1 MKLEKRVAIRPLE
14 REDSPEIREIN
25 SSITNQADSSEIEK
39 ILEQEIQNK
48 GEDACFV
55 AEVEGSVVGFMIS
68 RIIHAGFGLEKS
80 AWIISFGVKPEF
92 MDQGIGTML
101 AENVFEKYRQVGIKQ
116 VYTSVLWDSLDIL
129 SYFKSLGFERSN
141 FINIRKTL

>member
-1 MKLEKRVAIRPLE
+1 MEKRVFIRPLE
-14 REDSPEIREIN
+14 EEDSQAIQKIN
-25 SSITNQADSSEIEK
+25 QSITNRADTREIEK
-39 ILEQEIQNK
+39 ILEQEIQGQ

-55 AEVEGSVVGFMIS
+55 AEIDGKVVGYMIS

-80 AWIISFGVKPEF
+80 AWIISFGVGPDH
-92 MDQGIGTML
+92 MDQGIGKLL
-101 AENVFEKYRQVGIKQ
+101 AEKVFEKYREVGIKHI
-116 VYTSVLWDSLDIL
+116 YTSVQWDSFDIL